1 MGLYHLEQA
10 PDLEV
15 WRSMTGA
22 ERWRVVQH
30 ALSHTLVADRVL
42 AGDRAVIRAL
52 QRLQGEGMSR
62 HNAIHAIADL
72 LIRFMRQQHPFP
84 TPAEQSQAQR
94 QLNAAL
100 DALTAVPVTMS
111 KD

>member
-1 MGLYHLEQA
+1 
-10 PDLEV
+10 
-15 WRSMTGA
+15 MTGA

-30 ALSHTLVADRVL
+30 AHNAARIKISKQHAWSHMLVEDRVL

-72 LIRFMRQQHPFP
+72 LIRFMRQQHAFP